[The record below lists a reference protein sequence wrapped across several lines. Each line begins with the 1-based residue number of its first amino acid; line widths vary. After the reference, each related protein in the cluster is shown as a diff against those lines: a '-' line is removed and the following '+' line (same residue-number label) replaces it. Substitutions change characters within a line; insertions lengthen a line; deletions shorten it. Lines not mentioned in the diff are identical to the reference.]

1 MSNEH
6 YFSEHPVSGL
16 REHSLEIAFAGH
28 TIKAMATTGTFSAAR
43 LDAGT
48 ELLLKWLELHQ
59 LESAAGLAR
68 PDEREPRQLL
78 DIGCGWGAI
87 SLCLAT
93 GEPTATV
100 WAVDVNSRALAQTA
114 ANAHLNQLGNLRAV
128 APNDVPPELR
138 FDEIWSNPPIRIG
151 KQQLHELI
159 RHWVARLSPAGSAH
173 FVVAKQLGAESFQ
186 SWLQSE
192 YPERLIERSMRNA
205 NYRVIS
211 MGPAG

>member
-6 YFSEHPVSGL
+6 YFSQRPESEL
-16 REHSLEIAFAGH
+16 RQQAIEIVFAGRK
-28 TIKAMATTGTFSAAR
+28 IEAVATTGTFSAAR

-48 ELLLKWLELHQ
+48 ELLLQWLERHQ
-59 LESAAGLAR
+59 LESSAGMAQ
-68 PDEREPRQLL
+68 PSEREPRQLL

-93 GEPTATV
+93 SEPTATV
-100 WAVDVNSRALAQTA
+100 WAVDVNQRALEQTT
-114 ANAHLNQLGNLRAV
+114 ANAALNSLNNLRAV
-128 APNDVPPELR
+128 APNEIPHELR

-159 RHWVARLSPAGSAH
+159 RHWVSRLLPSGTAH

-192 YPERLIERSMRNA
+192 FPERLIERTMRNA

-211 MGPAG
+211 MWPAG

>member
-1 MSNEH
+1 MSDEH
-6 YFSEHPVSGL
+6 YFSETPESQL
-16 REHSLEIAFAGH
+16 REQSLRFDFGGHSLEAVA
-28 TIKAMATTGTFSAAR
+28 ATGTFSSAR

-48 ELLLKWLELHQ
+48 RLLLDWLEQHQ
-59 LESAAGLAR
+59 LASLAGLVQ
-68 PDEREPRQLL
+68 PLQREPRQLL

-87 SLCLAT
+87 SLCLAAS
-93 GEPTATV
+93 EPSATV
-100 WAVDVNSRALAQTA
+100 WAVDVNSRALSLTA
-114 ANAHLNQLGNLRAV
+114 ANAKRNELANVRAV
-128 APNDVPPELR
+128 APDAVPEEVR

-159 RHWVARLSPAGSAH
+159 RRWVARLAPNGTAH

-192 YPERLIERSMRNA
+192 YPERPIERSLRNA

-211 MGPAG
+211 MGAAG